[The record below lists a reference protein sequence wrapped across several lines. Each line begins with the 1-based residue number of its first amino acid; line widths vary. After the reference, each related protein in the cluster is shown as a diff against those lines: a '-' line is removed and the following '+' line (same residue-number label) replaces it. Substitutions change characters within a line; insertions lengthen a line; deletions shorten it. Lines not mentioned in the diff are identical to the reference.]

1 MVSGGWKSG
10 QTGEGE
16 NTESTAD
23 AATLIGR

>member
-1 MVSGGWKSG
+1 MVPGRGKSD

-16 NTESTAD
+16 KTESTAD